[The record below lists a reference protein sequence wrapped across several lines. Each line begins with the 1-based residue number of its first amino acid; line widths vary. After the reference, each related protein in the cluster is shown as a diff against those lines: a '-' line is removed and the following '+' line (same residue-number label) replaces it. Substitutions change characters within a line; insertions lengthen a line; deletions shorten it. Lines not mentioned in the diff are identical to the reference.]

1 MSTKALL
8 ALTALALTTAT
19 PLHLDDS
26 SPTSP
31 QPPTSTAL
39 GFALVANLTDPDMA
53 RNLFLDDINHWSLR
67 GVHVGAG
74 QSTAVLA
81 KPNTTASGSSS
92 HTIAERSSSGP
103 HQIYYQNSTG
113 GISLDSSNPFP
124 LSIRLGGI
132 YDSDFPSV
140 LYLGI
145 FFGLS
150 TPSISISS
158 PSGHPRL
165 FISSA
170 GADSPQ
176 ADQPT
181 APGSPITDSE
191 APELYQRGTFIVC
204 NETDPVYT
212 RPQYP
217 VRFVKSNGD
226 GTVSLPGNCAR
237 IELLAEC
244 GVLKYLD
251 GQGMEYGQDKPGVVA
266 CIDGDL

>member
-1 MSTKALL
+1 MLTKTLFAL
-8 ALTALALTTAT
+8 AALALTTAT

-26 SPTSP
+26 SPTSQ

-53 RNLFLDDINHWSLR
+53 RNLFLDDLNHWSLR

-81 KPNTTASGSSS
+81 KPNITASSSNM
-92 HTIAERSSSGP
+92 AERSSSGP

-113 GISLDSSNPFP
+113 GISLDDSNPFP

-170 GADSPQ
+170 APGTPEAEE
-176 ADQPT
+176 PT
-181 APGSPITDSE
+181 APGSPVTDSE
-191 APELYQRGTFIVC
+191 APELYQHGTFIVC
-204 NETDPVYT
+204 NETNPVYT

-226 GTVSLPGNCAR
+226 GTVSLPSNCAR

-244 GVLKYLD
+244 GVLRYLD
-251 GQGMEYGQDKPGVVA
+251 GQGMEYGQDKPGVVG
-266 CIDGDL
+266 CFDGGL